1 MIAPFDPR
9 TGRLPPGE
17 HHASWDE
24 VVECFGWNERRRRLI
39 DGLGDAVTA
48 LAQAGCRR
56 LWLNGSFV
64 TAKDEPGD
72 FDACWDQTDVDLDLL
87 DPVLL
92 DLSDGRRAQKNRF
105 GGELLPNVTEA
116 GSGRVFADF
125 FQNDRETGRK
135 GIVVINLTVGG
146 WT

>member
-1 MIAPFDPR
+1 MIPPFDPL

-17 HHASWDE
+17 HEANWDE
-24 VVECFGWNERRRRLI
+24 VLERFGWNERRRRLI

-48 LAQAGCRR
+48 LAEAGCRR
-56 LWLNGSFV
+56 LWLNRSFV

-72 FDACWDQTDVDLDLL
+72 FDACWDPADVDLDTLN
-87 DPVLL
+87 PVLL
-92 DLSDGRRAQKNRF
+92 DLSNGRRAQKDRF
-105 GGELLPNVTEA
+105 GGGLFPNVAEA
-116 GSGRVFADF
+116 GSGLVFADF

-135 GIVVINLTVGG
+135 GIVVIDLTTGG